1 VRSPDTTE
9 ESHERQLAALR
20 ALGPDGRLAATIEMC
35 DLGRQLAAE
44 GIRSRHPEY
53 DDRQVV
59 RALVWLFY
67 GESTARKVWPGL
79 EPCRP

>member
-1 VRSPDTTE
+1 VRSRDTTKDAY
-9 ESHERQLAALR
+9 ERQIAALR
-20 ALGPDGRLAATIEMC
+20 ALGPDGRMAATLEMC
-35 DLGRQLAAE
+35 ELGRELAAE
-44 GIRSRHPEY
+44 GIRARHPDY

-67 GESTARKVWPGL
+67 GEATARKVWPDL